1 MLANPLLGLGSNS
14 NLNNSA
20 WLNAL
25 ATQHGI
31 EGPVTKRIFVAS
43 LDYKVDESKLREVF
57 GMAGRVRSV
66 SLFRDR
72 DNKSRGGGSKSRLI
86 IQTWL

>member
-1 MLANPLLGLGSNS
+1 MLGLGNSLIPGLGSNS
-14 NLNNSA
+14 NLNNQA

-25 ATQHGI
+25 AAQNNI

-43 LDYKVDESKLREVF
+43 LDYKVDEHKLREVF
-57 GMAGRVRSV
+57 GMAGRVKSV

-72 DNKSRGGGSKSRLI
+72 DNKSRGTSS
-86 IQTWL
+86 